1 VVTDTSNTAVPPESS
16 TQYEFGVRT
25 YLFNNRL
32 NADVAI
38 FQTTRANFLQTV
50 GPVELPIGQ
59 QRTQG
64 VEIDIN
70 AQPINGWAITGND
83 AYQDARYTSLA
94 APNTQ
99 FEGNFSIGTPLNTA
113 SLFSTYEFQQ
123 GALRGFGFGGGLTYR
138 SGVYVDE
145 ANTQKVP
152 GYVIGNLV
160 FFYHQKNY
168 DLQLNIS
175 NFTDEHY
182 FVNGIQETSGASP
195 GASRT
200 FTGSVT
206 WKF

>member
-1 VVTDTSNTAVPPESS
+1 M
-16 TQYEFGVRT
+16 
-25 YLFNNRL
+25 
-32 NADVAI
+32 
-38 FQTTRANFLQTV
+38 NFLQTV
-50 GPVELPIGQ
+50 GPVQLPVGQ

-64 VEIDIN
+64 VEIDVN
-70 AQPINGWAITGND
+70 AQPIDGWAIIGNY

-99 FEGNFSIGTPLNTA
+99 FEGNFSAGTPLNTA

-152 GYVIGNLV
+152 GYVIGSLV
-160 FFYHQKNY
+160 FFYHQKNF

-182 FVNGIQETSGASP
+182 FVNGIQETSGALP